1 MAIGTKV
8 KVGMDASA
16 VQAGIG
22 KMTGM
27 FKGLGRTVG
36 RVGRQV
42 AIGGARQAGMTIFGL
57 AMRAGQAIPR
67 EISRLADYSAE
78 LQHVAR
84 DTKVVTSELIAMH
97 KAMELS
103 GMDADMAADAFRE
116 LLTKVG
122 EATRDWE
129 SEPAKALRELGVFQT
144 DLKGKSANEQMNTLA
159 QAIQDFGGNQNQ
171 IMDIMDRFMGGD
183 IGQKTV
189 GFFQDYNDVME
200 EGRRL
205 TAGFSK
211 QLEASTDGLQDVI
224 RLRAVVAQKFSEF
237 ALGAFGV
244 ARGRTGGLIE
254 KLERMDL
261 AAKGEAFAR
270 KIRDTFT
277 WIRESGGLMAMFKE
291 TMTWLREEMH
301 GLGEKFGEGI
311 KASIGG
317 NGGLLDA
324 INPFSGMGK
333 GKDKS
338 TATLDGINQNTKRTN
353 QLLDRISRDGGAVF
367 A

>member
-27 FKGLGRTVG
+27 FKGLGQTVG

-84 DTKVVTSELIAMH
+84 DTKVATSEILAMH
-97 KAMELS
+97 KALELNGMET
-103 GMDADMAADAFRE
+103 DMAGDAFRE
-116 LLTKVG
+116 FTEKMG
-122 EATRDWE
+122 EAVEDIQ
-129 SEPAKALRELGVFQT
+129 SEPAKGLRKLGIYNR
-144 DLKGKSANEQMNTLA
+144 DIAGKSVLEQVETVA
-159 QAIQDFGGNQNQ
+159 KAIQSFEGDQQALMRVMAQFL
-171 IMDIMDRFMGGD
+171 GGD
-183 IGQKTV
+183 LGQKTI
-189 GFFQDYNDVME
+189 GFFQNYNASME

-205 TAGFSK
+205 TKGFSK
-211 QLEASTDGLQDVI
+211 QLKASTEGLRDVV

-277 WIRESGGLMAMFKE
+277 WIRESGGLMAMFKQ

-317 NGGLLDA
+317 GGGLLDA

-333 GKDKS
+333 EKDKS

-353 QLLDRISRDGGAVF
+353 QLLDRISRDGGARF

>member
-16 VQAGIG
+16 VKAGIG

-42 AIGGARQAGMTIFGL
+42 AIGGARQAGMTIFGM
-57 AMRAGQAIPR
+57 AMQAGQAIPR

-78 LQHVAR
+78 LQNVAR
-84 DTKVVTSELIAMH
+84 DTKVTTSEILAMH
-97 KAMELS
+97 KALELS

-116 LLTKVG
+116 MATKMG
-122 EATRDWE
+122 EATKDWE
-129 SEPAKALRELGVFQT
+129 SEPAKALRDLGVFNT
-144 DLKGKSANEQMNTLA
+144 DIKGKSVGEQMDVMA
-159 QAIQDFGGNQNQ
+159 QAVQNFGGTQQ
-171 IMDIMDRFMGGD
+171 DLAFIMDRFLGGD
-183 IGQKTV
+183 LGLKAI
-189 GFFQDYNDVME
+189 GFFQNYNASME

-211 QLEASTDGLQDVI
+211 QLEASTEGLQDVI

-237 ALGAFGV
+237 ALGAFGGL
-244 ARGRTGGLIE
+244 RGRTGSLLE
-254 KLERMDL
+254 KLENMDIASKGEEF
-261 AAKGEAFAR
+261 AAKVREGL
-270 KIRDTFT
+270 D
-277 WIRESGGLMAMFKE
+277 WISEQGGLKAVLMQSLE
-291 TMTWLREEMH
+291 WLKTEMI

-311 KASIGG
+311 KGAIGG
-317 NGGLLDA
+317 GGGLLDA